1 MGCCLS
7 FLHTLF
13 GDNIEDTITDPILS
27 DNVNDNVT
35 EDQQPLREPEGDN
48 PVYYSSPGVGRPL
61 NELSEDEQI
70 NLARKIEFLDQ
81 MPSTVLDQYDKIQE
95 CVICMVD
102 IEIGETIRYL
112 PCAHLFHKRCVDTWL
127 MRSLSCPTCMEELTE
142 VKEYL
147 SNVNY
152 E

>member
-7 FLHTLF
+7 FLNSIL
-13 GDNIEDTITDPILS
+13 GDNIDDNTTDPILP
-27 DNVNDNVT
+27 DNEPN
-35 EDQQPLREPEGDN
+35 DQQPLHEPDGDN
-48 PVYYSSPGVGRPL
+48 PVYYTSPGVGRPL

-81 MPSTVLDQYDKIQE
+81 MPSTILDQYDKIQE
-95 CVICMVD
+95 CVICMLD
-102 IEIGETIRYL
+102 IEIGEAIRYL
-112 PCAHLFHKRCVDTWL
+112 PCAHLFHKNCVDTWL

>member
-7 FLHTLF
+7 FLHSLL
-13 GDNIEDTITDPILS
+13 GENIDDAITDPIL
-27 DNVNDNVT
+27 NDNVT
-35 EDQQPLREPEGDN
+35 EDQQQPLRETEGDN
-48 PVYYSSPGVGRPL
+48 PVYYTSPGVGRPL

-81 MPSTVLDQYDKIQE
+81 MPSTILDQYDKIQE

-102 IEIGETIRYL
+102 IEIGEAIRYL
-112 PCAHLFHKRCVDTWL
+112 PCAHLFHKNCVDTWL

-147 SNVNY
+147 SNINY

>member
-7 FLHTLF
+7 FLHSLL
-13 GDNIEDTITDPILS
+13 GENIDDAITDPIL
-27 DNVNDNVT
+27 NDNVT
-35 EDQQPLREPEGDN
+35 EDQQQPLRETEGDN
-48 PVYYSSPGVGRPL
+48 PVYYTSPGVGRPL

-102 IEIGETIRYL
+102 IEIGEAIRYL
-112 PCAHLFHKRCVDTWL
+112 PCAHLFHKNCVDTWL

-147 SNVNY
+147 SNINY

>member
-7 FLHTLF
+7 FLHSLL
-13 GDNIEDTITDPILS
+13 GENIDDAITDPIL
-27 DNVNDNVT
+27 NDNVT
-35 EDQQPLREPEGDN
+35 EDQQQPLRETEGDN
-48 PVYYSSPGVGRPL
+48 PVYYTSPGVGRPL

-81 MPSTVLDQYDKIQE
+81 MPSTVLDHYDKIQE

-102 IEIGETIRYL
+102 IEIGEAIRYL
-112 PCAHLFHKRCVDTWL
+112 PCAHLFHKNCVDTWL

-147 SNVNY
+147 SNINY